1 MFKFFLLAWRLLTRD
16 WHSGELKVLLIALL
30 IAVASMTS
38 TGIFTQR
45 INHAMTDQTGQ
56 FLGAD
61 LLLKSS
67 VPIEQQVLD
76 YAQISKIQTTSS
88 ISFSSVIVANEEFQL
103 THIKAVDRHYPL
115 LSQIKIA
122 KTQYGEDKP
131 VNYGPAAGEV
141 WLAPRLFS
149 LLQLKIGDK
158 IELGETTLRISA
170 VLKHD
175 PGQAS
180 SFMSIAPRLLMNIHD
195 IDKTGIIQ
203 PGSRVTYLVGFA
215 GEINQRKQ
223 FIQWLKPKLS
233 PSQNLIG
240 GTEGSQAVSSAMD
253 KAEQYLALASMLSV
267 MLSGIAIAM
276 AANRYGQRHFD
287 QAALMRCMGA
297 SQASI
302 IQIFSMQLLILGT
315 AGSLLGCLLGYL
327 AQHGLVFLL
336 KGILVSTLPPA
347 GFYPLLT
354 GFISGFVTLAGFSLP
369 ALLRLKSVSPLRVL
383 RKDITP
389 LPISSLLVYTIA
401 LMSMLILMWW
411 QSGQLLLTL
420 FVVTGVICAALIL
433 LFLSYLMINLSRL
446 VLRLL
451 PQSWK
456 TGLQQIIRH
465 RKENQLQMFA
475 FGLSLMILMTIFL
488 LRTDLINKWQA
499 QLPEKAPNHF
509 VINIQKNEVEPI
521 KQFFRQNAIISE
533 GLYPM
538 VRGRITEI
546 NNTPVLDAV
555 PEKSKLD
562 ESLKRE
568 LNLSWS
574 QQVHPNNKLIK
585 GDWWSNEDTAKPVI
599 SIEKGLARR
608 LQVNIGDTLTFRIAE
623 RSLKAKIK
631 NIRSVQWDSFQPN
644 FYVIFPES
652 VINTYPVSYISSFYI
667 PSTQKKLL
675 NQLVFKFPTIT
686 VLEIDAIM
694 QQVKSIMQQVTT
706 AIEYV
711 MLFVLLAGMMVL
723 IASMQSSMDKRIH
736 AAVIMRTLGAKKS
749 FIKHSQFAE
758 FSILG
763 LFSGLLAVSCTEI
776 TTYLLY
782 TKVFDLDFEL
792 HLWLWLSGPLV
803 SMALILMISR
813 LYTNKVTRQSPVKI
827 LNTAN

>member
-1 MFKFFLLAWRLLTRD
+1 MLKYFLLAWRLLARD
-16 WHSGELKVLLIALL
+16 WNSGELKVLLIALL

-45 INHAMTDQTGQ
+45 INDAMTDQTGQ

-61 LLLKSS
+61 LLLKSPT
-67 VPIEQQVLD
+67 PIAQQILD
-76 YAQISKIQTTSS
+76 HAQINKLKTTSS

-103 THIKAVDRHYPL
+103 THIKAVDKHYPL

-122 KTQYGEDKP
+122 KTLYGDDKP
-131 VNYGPAAGEV
+131 VNYGPALGEV

-149 LLQLKIGDK
+149 LLELSLGDS
-158 IELGETTLRISA
+158 IELGDTKLRVAA

-180 SFMSIAPRLLMNIHD
+180 SFMSIAPRLLMNIQD
-195 IDKTGIIQ
+195 VDKTGIIQ
-203 PGSRVTYLVGFA
+203 PGSRVNYLVGLT
-215 GEINQRKQ
+215 GELTQRKQ
-223 FIQWLKPKLS
+223 FIQWLEPRLS

-297 SQASI
+297 PQASI
-302 IQIFSMQLLILGT
+302 IQIFSLQLFILGT
-315 AGSLLGCLLGYL
+315 LGSIAGCLIGYI
-327 AQHGLVFLL
+327 AQHGLVYLL
-336 KGILVSTLPPA
+336 KGLLVTTLPSP
-347 GFYPLLT
+347 GILPILT
-354 GFISGFVTLAGFSLP
+354 GFISGFITLAGFSLP

-389 LPISSLLVYTIA
+389 LPVSSILVYAIA
-401 LMSMLILMWW
+401 MTSMLILMWW

-420 FVVTGVICAALIL
+420 FVVIGVICSALIL
-433 LFLSYLMINLSRL
+433 LFLSFLMIAISRL
-446 VLRLL
+446 ALGFL

-499 QLPEKAPNHF
+499 QLPDKAPNHF
-509 VINIQKNEVEPI
+509 VINIQKYEVDAI
-521 KQFFRQNAIISE
+521 KAFFKQNSIKSE

-546 NNTPVLDAV
+546 NNIPVLDAV
-555 PEKSKLD
+555 PDKSKMD
-562 ESLKRE
+562 QSLKRE

-574 QQVHPNNKLIK
+574 SQLQANNQLLQ
-585 GDWWSNEDTAKPVI
+585 GDWWTDDDISKPLI

-608 LQVNIGDTLTFRIAE
+608 LQVTIGDTLKFRIADQ
-623 RSLKAKIK
+623 SLQAKIK

-644 FYVIFPES
+644 FYVIFPDS
-652 VINTYPVSYISSFYI
+652 VINNYPVSYISSFYI
-667 PSTQKKLL
+667 PPEKKKIL
-675 NQLVFKFPTIT
+675 NKLVSNFPTIT
-686 VLEIDAIM
+686 ILEIDAIM

-706 AIEYV
+706 TIEYV
-711 MLFVLLAGMMVL
+711 MLFVLFAGIMVL
-723 IASMQSSMDKRIH
+723 VASMQSSMDKRIH

-749 FIKHSQFAE
+749 FLRHSQFAE

-763 LFSGLLAVSCTEI
+763 LFSGLLAVTCTEI
-776 TTYLLY
+776 IAFLLY
-782 TKVFDLDFEL
+782 SKVFALTFEL
-792 HLWLWLSGPLV
+792 HIWLWISGPLI
-803 SMALILMISR
+803 SMLMILMISR
-813 LYTNKVTRQSPVKI
+813 LYTNKVTQQSPAKA
-827 LNTAN
+827 LNVTN